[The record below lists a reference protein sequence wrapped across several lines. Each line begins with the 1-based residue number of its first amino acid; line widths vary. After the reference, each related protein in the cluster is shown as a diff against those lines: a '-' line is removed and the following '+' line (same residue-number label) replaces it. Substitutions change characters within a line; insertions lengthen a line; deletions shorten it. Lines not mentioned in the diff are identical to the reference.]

1 MAARKNITVVRQP
14 KREVTPLGSPKYER
28 LGDSPVVVDPLPSR
42 TPLNVQV
49 KIDGTPPEAQA
60 RGNFTT
66 PFNLTPKVA
75 DEEDV

>member
-1 MAARKNITVVRQP
+1 MARKNITVVRQP
-14 KREVTPLGSPKYER
+14 RREIKPLGKPKGER
-28 LGDSPVVVDPLPSR
+28 IGDSPRIFDPLPSR